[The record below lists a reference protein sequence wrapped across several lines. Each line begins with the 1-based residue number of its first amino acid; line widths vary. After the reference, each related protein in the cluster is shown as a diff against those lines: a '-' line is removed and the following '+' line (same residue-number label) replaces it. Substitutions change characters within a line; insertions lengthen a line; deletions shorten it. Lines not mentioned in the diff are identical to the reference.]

1 MTTFRAIRQLPPD
14 IMNRFVDHIVRP
26 SLLVKESGTH
36 LLSCVSAP
44 GDDRDPTDLDDC
56 IPLISTNITSR

>member
-1 MTTFRAIRQLPPD
+1 MTTFRAIRQIPSD
-14 IMNRFVDHIVRP
+14 IVYRFIDHIVRP
-26 SLLVKESGTH
+26 SLLGWGSGTH

-56 IPLISTNITSR
+56 IPLMSTNTTNT